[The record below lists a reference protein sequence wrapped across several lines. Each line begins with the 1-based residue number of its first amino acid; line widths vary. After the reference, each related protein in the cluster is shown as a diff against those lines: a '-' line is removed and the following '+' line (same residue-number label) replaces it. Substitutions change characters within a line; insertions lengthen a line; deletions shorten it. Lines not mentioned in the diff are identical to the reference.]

1 MYNREYKPWHIR
13 ADDQNLYK
21 VFLDNES
28 FNDIFDIIMRSLI
41 SFFFLQDG

>member
-1 MYNREYKPWHIR
+1 MLYTSQMYNREYKPCHIR

-28 FNDIFDIIMRSLI
+28 FNDIFDIIRDL
-41 SFFFLQDG
+41 